1 MQEEKLNTPD
11 KTTYWVIAIAF
22 IMLLAGLLWS
32 LSGDKQAESSSGES
46 SEQSLLIPEAVP
58 ESRADTEEKKYD
70 FAAQLPLYDQGDW
83 TFETVGESL
92 PKLDQSDA
100 EYTRDLLAVA
110 SQLQLFLFNKQ
121 QIRKTVLSIND
132 MAQGLRPPA
141 KRLREISFPQPFSV
155 TEKEGRLYISTQA
168 YHRYDNLALAI
179 NSINKHAAVALY
191 KKYLPLFQI
200 VFAELSYPDNYQLM
214 DSIKAATGKVLQ
226 APVITGKIEV
236 IRPSVRYKF
245 ADPKLE
251 KLSALDKQMLRMGP
265 ENTRMIQNKL
275 RELIEALIAAE
286 RG

>member
-1 MQEEKLNTPD
+1 MQEEKLNTSG
-11 KTTYWVIAIAF
+11 KTAYWGIAIVF
-22 IMLLAGLLWS
+22 IMLLVGLLWF
-32 LSGDKQAESSSGES
+32 LSAGKQAEPSSGES
-46 SEQSLLIPEAVP
+46 SERPLLIPESAP
-58 ESRADTEEKKYD
+58 ESSADAEEKKYD
-70 FAAQLPLYDQGDW
+70 FAAQLPLYDQDEW
-83 TFETVGESL
+83 TFEAVGKPL
-92 PKLDQSDA
+92 PELDQSDA

-110 SQLQLFLFNKQ
+110 SQLQPFLFNKQ

-155 TEKEGRLYISTQA
+155 TEKGGKLYISTQA
-168 YHRYDNLALAI
+168 YHRYDSLALAI
-179 NSINKHAAVALY
+179 NSINKHAVVALY

-226 APVITGKIEV
+226 APVITGRIEV

-251 KLSALDKQMLRMGP
+251 KLSALDKQMLRMGA